1 MENETAHALRL
12 IDIARCR
19 GYDINYLLSYE
30 LTSTSL
36 FLTRNGFLTKPEK
49 SQLVHELEKKLQT
62 PPNSETPQ
70 SPGKATVID
79 FMAFARKVPTKS
91 LKLKTYEEFV
101 GSIWRAICQA
111 SHKSERVDIV
121 FDVYK
126 EKSVKGFERSKRSR
140 KQPVEYGAPNDST
153 PLPVDTDAYWA
164 SSKNKELLQSYFV
177 DWISRKKD
185 SVTASVLIYLGGV
198 VKDGQPR
205 CFTIKNGIVE
215 EELTLE
221 SDHEEAD
228 DRILTHISHM
238 TLTSKVSNV
247 VICSTDTDVFVSAL
261 YHYLQK
267 WKRLGLKELWIAFGV
282 GKTSRYIPL
291 HSFEGRVPLTVLTA
305 LPAIHSLTGCD
316 TTSKVSTKLAAL
328 KAAESCAEDLLLEFG
343 KGPLNEDMEK
353 KAEEFLVR
361 ALASSLGTM
370 DKLRFHQFHHKKL
383 RNFQDLAPTSRS
395 TRLHIKRS
403 YLQCYKWI
411 HALEPSEK
419 LNPLDYGYIEED
431 GTLIPQ
437 VTDDPTDPEDF
448 PMPCN
453 CQMCFRGTVCP
464 CRRLKIMCCDFC
476 KCKSSVLDQCKNP
489 HT

>member
-1 MENETAHALRL
+1 MNYQRDIEKDAAEETAGSEGLRESFTTFVATLQFETKGYAIAYLRNEFNEKYLSSDIHISNRRMKSLL
-12 IDIARCR
+12 IEHFGDSIYFTYSKDPSVSQMVFSNKITVAQLAEEIRNSDCIKECAETLRSDIKS
-19 GYDINYLLSYE
+19 YDFGLEN
-30 LTSTSL
+30 TDCDAKDL
-36 FLTRNGFLTKPEK
+36 FK
-49 SQLVHELEKKLQT
+49 SFTEAK
-62 PPNSETPQ
+62 N
-70 SPGKATVID
+70 
-79 FMAFARKVPTKS
+79 KVPKS
-91 LKLKTYEEFV
+91 WLKFC
-101 GSIWRAICQA
+101 SAI
-111 SHKSERVDIV
+111 
-121 FDVYK
+121 F
-126 EKSVKGFERSKRSR
+126 
-140 KQPVEYGAPNDST
+140 P
-153 PLPVDTDAYWA
+153 
-164 SSKNKELLQSYFV
+164 SYQ
-177 DWISRKKD
+177 
-185 SVTASVLIYLGGV
+185 T
-198 VKDGQPR
+198 
-205 CFTIKNGIVE
+205 
-215 EELTLE
+215 
-221 SDHEEAD
+221 
-228 DRILTHISHM
+228 
-238 TLTSKVSNV
+238 
-247 VICSTDTDVFVSAL
+247 
-261 YHYLQK
+261 
-267 WKRLGLKELWIAFGV
+267 
-282 GKTSRYIPL
+282 TSRYIPL

-361 ALASSLGTM
+361 ALASRLGTM